1 MTPLE
6 RSGNLFG
13 LMTVIIANT
22 VIDPMLTFEYAT
34 IRTVGVINPLLVANT
49 VQHAR
54 NIGMLMRQIAAVA
67 LRRHRI
73 SVDSLFNVQAN
84 AVSADLIRIILWGL
98 FEEWDVNSIGYLTPA
113 TFQRACRISDIS
125 WGSKQSSE
133 VFNLLDCYKYDG
145 KVNFDEFFATMA
157 PFVSSLVDE
166 IQGHPPDDE
175 DFTANL
181 TNMAELLDE
190 AHSRRETHLALE
202 RDNRGDSYS
211 DSSFEDGDEDEDKIY
226 NSSKVQQRHDTQKSQ
241 KNVKGLKTKTPKD
254 ARVTKPDEVA
264 ETRLRAFMSSSLAGT
279 SV

>member
-1 MTPLE
+1 M
-6 RSGNLFG
+6 NK
-13 LMTVIIANT
+13 
-22 VIDPMLTFEYAT
+22 
-34 IRTVGVINPLLVANT
+34 
-49 VQHAR
+49 
-54 NIGMLMRQIAAVA
+54 RQ
-67 LRRHRI
+67 
-73 SVDSLFNVQAN
+73 SVDSLFNVQTN

-202 RDNRGDSYS
+202 GDNRGDSYS
-211 DSSFEDGDEDEDKIY
+211 DSSFEDGDEDGGFGAAGRGIAGAADGGAVLED
-226 NSSKVQQRHDTQKSQ
+226 HP
-241 KNVKGLKTKTPKD
+241 KGAAAVGDVVLEPCPPCSD
-254 ARVTKPDEVA
+254 HLPGEDERRREMA
-264 ETRLRAFMSSSLAGT
+264 
-279 SV
+279 